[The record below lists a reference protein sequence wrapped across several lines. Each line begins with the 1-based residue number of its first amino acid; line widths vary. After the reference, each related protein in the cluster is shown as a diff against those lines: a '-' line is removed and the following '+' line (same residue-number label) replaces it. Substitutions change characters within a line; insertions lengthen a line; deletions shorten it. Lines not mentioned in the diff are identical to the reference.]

1 MDMTTEQSLLLI
13 DEIGMALMTFDAADL
28 PATGELLNKLDELK
42 RLLPESDGELQNFVD
57 NSKSLLSDVI
67 MEVSK
72 KADADI
78 EQATSNITAIQG
90 KLQEMDYS
98 DHISGD
104 SSLSSKSVETDSF
117 LLPDWVDEAVFEEFL
132 TNQRMVMEEIENDII
147 ELESGDTAC
156 LAELRRRIHTLKG
169 EAGVIGLDALSD
181 VCHRTEDFL
190 RDFTPSP
197 EAIDGLLQVKDWISR
212 SLQSYAKFQFPET
225 SPEEIIDY
233 LKKCMEAPKEYET
246 DPAEESSQSGEADE
260 ETPQPVVPAEDEETQ
275 VDADGGYSSD
285 PGEALNL
292 PQDEESLSMLGD
304 FISESEDGLGQAD
317 QILLS
322 IEKDDSN
329 EGQINSLFRVFH
341 SLKGVAGFL
350 QLHDVES
357 LAHKTETLLNRV
369 RQGEIKIEGANL
381 DLIFDATGKMRDLL
395 VSIKSSLNDGSAC
408 YRDQGL
414 PPLLERIQAAIDGK
428 IQEAQETATVR
439 RGEKIGDILQQHPFQ
454 LDKNIVDDA
463 LKKQMESGRMLGEE
477 LIADGRIQPKK
488 VAQALRAQTKADFG
502 ATKLTETI
510 KVNLDRIESLM
521 ELVGELVITESMI
534 IHDPE
539 IVSIQSTRVSKHLG
553 QMSKITHDLQS
564 MAMSMRMVHV
574 REVFQKMARLV
585 RDLTRKNGKK
595 ITFRTSGEG
604 TEMDRSLVERVGD
617 PLVHMIRNAVDH
629 GIDTPEERRASGK
642 PEMGTINLSAY
653 HEGSHIVIELS
664 DDGRGLNRDAILKKA
679 ITQGIV
685 KESDNLS
692 DAEIH
697 QLIFK
702 PGFSTAEKVTE
713 VSGRGVGMDVV
724 MRNLQEMRG
733 RIHIDTKLG
742 KGTTFRIILPLTT
755 AIINGMLVLCDN
767 ERYIIPT
774 TSILESIRPTS
785 DMLSTL
791 AGEMEII
798 NVRGESLPL
807 LRTGKLFHIEN
818 AEVDPT
824 KALVVI
830 IESFERKLALMVD
843 DVESQQSVVIK
854 SLGTLLGGG
863 KYFSGGAILSDGRVG
878 LILNLD
884 EIGKSINQEGD
895 D

>member
-13 DEIGMALMTFDAADL
+13 DEIGMSLMTFDAADL

-42 RLLPESDGELQNFVD
+42 ELLPESDGELQDLVD
-57 NSKSLLSDVI
+57 NSKSLLSDVL
-67 MEVSK
+67 MEISTEAEK
-72 KADADI
+72 DI
-78 EQATSNITAIQG
+78 EQATSNITAIQE

-104 SSLSSKSVETDSF
+104 SSPSSKSVETGSF

-132 TNQRMVMEEIENDII
+132 ANQRMVMEEIENDII

-169 EAGVIGLDALSD
+169 EAGVIGLDALSA
-181 VCHRTEDFL
+181 VCHQSEDFL

-233 LKKCMEAPKEYET
+233 LKNRMEAPKEQET
-246 DPAEESSQSGEADE
+246 DPAEESSQSGEGNEA
-260 ETPQPVVPAEDEETQ
+260 TPQAVVPAEDNKTQ
-275 VDADGGYSSD
+275 VDIDDESSFD
-285 PGEALNL
+285 QGEALNL

-322 IEKDDSN
+322 IEKDGSN
-329 EGQINSLFRVFH
+329 EEHINSLFRVFH

-350 QLHDVES
+350 QLYDVES

-369 RQGEIKIEGANL
+369 RQGEIKIDGSNL
-381 DLIFDATGKMRDLL
+381 DLIFDATGKMRDIL
-395 VSIKSSLNDGSAC
+395 VNTKSSLNDGAV
-408 YRDQGL
+408 YFRDQSL
-414 PPLLERIQAAIDGK
+414 LPLLKRIQTAIDGK
-428 IQEAQETATVR
+428 ILEVYETATVFP
-439 RGEKIGDILQQHPFQ
+439 GEKIGNILQQHPFQ
-454 LDKNIVDDA
+454 LDKHIVDDA

-488 VAQALRAQTKADFG
+488 VAHALRAQTKADFG

-510 KVNLDRIESLM
+510 KVNLDRIENLM

-539 IVSIQSTRVSKHLG
+539 IASIQSTHVSKHIG

-574 REVFQKMARLV
+574 RGVFQKMARLV

-595 ITFRTSGEG
+595 VTFRTSGEG
-604 TEMDRSLVERVGD
+604 TEMDRSMVERVGD

-629 GIDTPEERRASGK
+629 GIDTPEERRALGK
-642 PEMGTINLSAY
+642 PEMGTVNLSAF
-653 HEGSHIVIELS
+653 HEGGHIVIELS

-679 ITQGIV
+679 IKQGIV

-755 AIINGMLVLCDN
+755 AIINGMLVLCDS

-774 TSILESIRPTS
+774 MSILESIRPTS
-785 DMLSTL
+785 DMLSIL
-791 AGEMEII
+791 AGKMEII

-807 LRTGKLFHIEN
+807 LRIGKLFHIEN
-818 AEVDPT
+818 AENDPT

-854 SLGTLLGGG
+854 SLGSLLGGG

-884 EIGKSINQEGD
+884 EIGKSINQERND
-895 D
+895 